1 MLNLEEISRY
11 SRHILLPEIG
21 VEGQEKLKRAK
32 VLVIGAGGLG
42 CPALLYLSAAGVGTI
57 GVADNDKV
65 DRTNLH
71 RQVLYGENSIGKM
84 KVEEAKKFISEK
96 NKNINVNIYKTRIDE
111 ESALNIFP
119 DYDIIIDG
127 TDNFCSRYVIDD
139 ICKKLNKPLVYGAIH
154 RFQGQVSVFNYI
166 DGPSYRDLFEDKN
179 DNNVPNCAQ
188 MGVLGILPGIVGMF
202 QANEAI
208 KIITGIGKILS
219 GEMLVIDLLN
229 MNFYNLTL
237 QLNGS
242 KEKEKSFC

>member
-96 NKNINVNIYKTRIDE
+96 NKPRKHIK
-111 ESALNIFP
+111 
-119 DYDIIIDG
+119 
-127 TDNFCSRYVIDD
+127 
-139 ICKKLNKPLVYGAIH
+139 
-154 RFQGQVSVFNYI
+154 VF
-166 DGPSYRDLFEDKN
+166 
-179 DNNVPNCAQ
+179 
-188 MGVLGILPGIVGMF
+188 IL
-202 QANEAI
+202 
-208 KIITGIGKILS
+208 K
-219 GEMLVIDLLN
+219 
-229 MNFYNLTL
+229 
-237 QLNGS
+237 
-242 KEKEKSFC
+242 